1 MKRKPKVYIQMFL
14 SYLGMLV
21 IPVAAATVIYGY
33 SRQVIR
39 GQTEKMNDNLLEMIQ
54 RDLDQQISDVQKI
67 AARLAMDTSVQ
78 AISKV
83 KSEFGTEDQMALY
96 YLYNDL
102 QSLAMSEDFIN
113 DVFIYFN
120 NTQTVCSLQGNMSA
134 ELFYDLYYRNEKH
147 SLEEFREYM
156 RQRHYNDTLRIRREN
171 GDDTLLFTMTTLDS
185 NVGEGS
191 ATIGIGIK
199 FSQLESRLSSMKW
212 DDSMDAAII
221 SSHNGAIYPGEA
233 KDSIEG
239 LVFEELEEGNHTALS
254 QRGGRCMISVLQ
266 SKVIDWKYVAVLPM
280 TLIESSAKQIQLIT
294 IFCFFGCGI
303 VGFGVSYYLTGK
315 NYNPLKSLVDTF
327 KKHGDKDIGEEDNVY
342 QWLNTQMDEF
352 FKKHVDANRLIK
364 ANAKSLKN
372 YYLFQLLQDYY
383 YGKGQE
389 LERCGIRLNLD
400 YNVVILFEPEK
411 KKDMQELVLQRFII
425 MNIFGEMCQ
434 DHFNVEMAEMGER
447 VAAIINIP
455 DSSSEYGEILKEKIE
470 NLQAMA
476 EESFKFS
483 CTALMGSVCRGLE
496 GIHTSYLQAAEL
508 EQYVVILD
516 TDLIIY
522 DDVKNLQL
530 HYDYSIEAEEKIIN
544 AIEAGDSRQ
553 AGKLMMQI
561 FDHNLSGK
569 VSADTYRC
577 LVYDMVGTLV
587 RGAGRGGY
595 TTAARELDFPDGFSM
610 KRLPVDKLKER
621 FRELLD
627 QICKRVQEI
636 KKETAGDKSFSRK
649 VEAYIEENF
658 KDPDLNISITSQH
671 FDITPAYLSS
681 IYKKQTGRSLLDYIN
696 TMRISHAQKLL
707 EQGYSVVEVAPMA
720 GFRDSGSFIRAFKK
734 KTGVTPGQFKSK
746 F

>member
-294 IFCFFGCGI
+294 IFCLFGCGI

-342 QWLNTQMDEF
+342 QWLNTQMDDF